1 MAELPARPKPLSG
14 IRILDLT
21 RLLPGP
27 VCTLHLADFGADVIK
42 IEDTGAG
49 DYARTLGVEPGQTA
63 PVFAA
68 INRNKRALRL
78 DLKKS
83 EGVEI
88 FLRLACNA
96 DAVVE
101 GFRPGVVDRL
111 GVGYQACRDVNPR
124 IVYCAISGYGQD
136 GPYRD
141 RAGHDVNYCSYA
153 GFTDQVGS
161 EHGDPVL
168 PNLQIADILGGAVV
182 PAMSIL
188 AALLDA
194 QRSGKGRYVDIAMME
209 GVLVHNLQ
217 ALAAVASTGKAH
229 PRGEDFLSG
238 REPCYAVYRT
248 ADGRHMAVGAL
259 ERKFWERVCDVLQR
273 PDLKACHWEVRGQPG
288 ARDAKWGKG
297 ETSAIFASRSQVHW
311 VEKFAGQDCCVSP
324 VLTLEESF
332 QDAQILARDMV
343 VRDGAALQFA
353 PPWKMSEY
361 HFEVERPAPDVG
373 QHTDEILRD
382 AGYTGADI
390 SRLRADGVI

>member
-1 MAELPARPKPLSG
+1 MRSKPLSG

-27 VCTLHLADFGADVIK
+27 VCTLHLADLGADVIK

-49 DYARTLGVEPGQTA
+49 DYARTLGAEPGKTA

-68 INRNKRALRL
+68 INRNKRAMRL
-78 DLKKS
+78 DLKQR
-83 EGVEI
+83 EGIEV
-88 FLRLACNA
+88 FMRLVRDA

-111 GVGYQACRDVNPR
+111 GIGYAACNAINPR
-124 IVYCAISGYGQD
+124 IVYCAISGYGQS

-141 RAGHDVNYCSYA
+141 IAGHDVNYCGYA
-153 GFTDQVGS
+153 GLVDQIGVEG
-161 EHGDPVL
+161 GDPAI

-182 PAMSIL
+182 PAMGIL

-194 QRSGKGRYVDIAMME
+194 QRSGKGRYVDVAMTE

-217 ALAAVASTGKAH
+217 ALAAVASTGNTH
-229 PRGEDFLSG
+229 PRGADFLSG
-238 REPCYAVYRT
+238 REPCYSVYRT

-259 ERKFWERVCDVLQR
+259 EWKFWERVCEVLGR
-273 PDLKACHWEVRGQPG
+273 PDLKDCHWEKRT
-288 ARDAKWGKG
+288 RDAKWGK
-297 ETSAIFASRSQVHW
+297 EQSAAIFASKPQAYW
-311 VEKFAGQDCCVSP
+311 VEKFSGVDCCVTP

-332 QDAQILARDMV
+332 SDPQVVARDMV
-343 VRDGAALQFA
+343 SRAGGTLQFG
-353 PPWKMSEY
+353 PPLKISEY
-361 HFEVERPAPDVG
+361 EFTIDRPFPEAG

-382 AGYTGADI
+382 AGYASTDI
-390 SRLRADGVI
+390 SRLRKAGVI

>member
-1 MAELPARPKPLSG
+1 MRPKPLSG
-14 IRILDLT
+14 IRVLDLT

-27 VCTLHLADFGADVIK
+27 VCTLHLADLGADVIK

-49 DYARTLGVEPGQTA
+49 DYARTLGAEPGKTA

-78 DLKKS
+78 DLKQR
-83 EGVEI
+83 EGVEV
-88 FLRLACNA
+88 FMRLARDA

-111 GVGYQACRDVNPR
+111 GIGYAACNSINPR
-124 IVYCAISGYGQD
+124 IVYCAISGYGQT

-141 RAGHDVNYCSYA
+141 VAGHDVNYCGYA
-153 GFTDQVGS
+153 GLVDQIGVADG
-161 EHGDPVL
+161 EPAI

-182 PAMSIL
+182 PAMGIL

-194 QRSGKGRYVDIAMME
+194 QRSGKGRYVDVAMTE

-238 REPCYAVYRT
+238 REPCYSVYRT

-259 ERKFWERVCDVLQR
+259 EWKFWERVCEVLGR
-273 PDLKACHWEVRGQPG
+273 PDLKDCHWEKRT
-288 ARDAKWGKG
+288 RDAQWGKQQ
-297 ETSAIFASRSQVHW
+297 TAAIFASQPQAYW
-311 VEKFAGQDCCVSP
+311 TGKFSGVDCCVTP

-332 QDAQILARDMV
+332 SDPQVVARDMV
-343 VRDGAALQFA
+343 SHAGGTLQFG
-353 PPWKMSEY
+353 PPLKMSEY
-361 HFEVERPAPDVG
+361 EFTVERPSPEAG

-382 AGYTGADI
+382 AGYASADI
-390 SRLRADGVI
+390 SRFRANGVI

>member
-1 MAELPARPKPLSG
+1 MRPKPLSG
-14 IRILDLT
+14 IRVLDLT

-27 VCTLHLADFGADVIK
+27 VCTLHLADLGADVVK

-49 DYARTLGVEPGQTA
+49 DYARTLGAEPGKTA

-83 EGVEI
+83 EGVEV
-88 FLRLACNA
+88 FLRLVRDA

-111 GVGYQACRDVNPR
+111 GVGYAACCEVNPR
-124 IVYCAISGYGQD
+124 IVYCAISGYGQS

-161 EHGDPVL
+161 EQGDPVL
-168 PNLQIADILGGAVV
+168 PNIQIADILGGAVV
-182 PAMSIL
+182 PAMGIL

-194 QRSGKGRYVDIAMME
+194 QRSGMGRYVDIAMTE

-217 ALAAVASTGKAH
+217 ALAAVASTGKAP
-229 PRGEDFLSG
+229 PRGADFLSG
-238 REPCYAVYRT
+238 REPCYGVYRT

-273 PDLKACHWEVRGQPG
+273 PDLKACHWEIRSEPG
-288 ARDAKWGKG
+288 ARDARWGKAQ
-297 ETSAIFASRSQVHW
+297 TSAIFASRPQSYW
-311 VEKFAGQDCCVSP
+311 VEKFAGEDCCVSP

-332 QDAQILARDMV
+332 QDAQIMAREMV
-343 VRDGAALQFA
+343 TRDGGTLQFA

-361 HFEVERPAPDVG
+361 DFAVERPAPGAG
-373 QHTDEILRD
+373 QHTDEILRE
-382 AGYTGADI
+382 AGYTGAEI
-390 SRLRADGVI
+390 ENLRTTGVI